1 MDETRQ
7 QKRVK
12 LINDYNKKY
21 TKTVLI
27 RLNCNNDKDII
38 EQLDKVDSKMGY
50 IIISLKKVAWPPGGI
65 LKMMA
70 SDIIHQTGPW

>member
-50 IIISLKKVAWPPGGI
+50 IKELLQIMLQMEFGLIIIMLSE
-65 LKMMA
+65 
-70 SDIIHQTGPW
+70 

>member
-38 EQLDKVDSKMGY
+38 
-50 IIISLKKVAWPPGGI
+50 
-65 LKMMA
+65 
-70 SDIIHQTGPW
+70 

>member
-50 IIISLKKVAWPPGGI
+50 IKELIRKDIQTKKRWSVFFFYI
-65 LKMMA
+65 KHFLF
-70 SDIIHQTGPW
+70 D

>member
-27 RLNCNNDKDII
+27 RLNSNNDKDII
-38 EQLDKVDSKMGY
+38 EQLDKVNSKMGY
-50 IIISLKKVAWPPGGI
+50 IKELIRKDIQAKK
-65 LKMMA
+65 K
-70 SDIIHQTGPW
+70 

>member
-50 IIISLKKVAWPPGGI
+50 IKELIRKDIQAKKN
-65 LKMMA
+65 
-70 SDIIHQTGPW
+70 